1 MIRPLLFI
9 VDKSIKVDYYLK
21 NDMRENFFKNLKCT
35 LCGASY
41 SPEKPHNLCQ
51 CGAPLFARYEIGE
64 LKKKLERN
72 SFDKKN
78 LSIWRYK
85 ELLPLQD
92 EKEIVSLGEGFTP
105 LIQANDLAEEL
116 KIKKLLIKDE
126 SQNPTSS
133 FKARGMSAAV
143 SMAKKYG
150 IKDICLPSAGNAA
163 SALSAYCAEAKI
175 AAHIFVPEKIEPE
188 ILLECRVFGSD
199 IRKVKGAISDCANAM
214 QNDRNYKNWFDLS
227 TLKEPYRIEG
237 KKTMGYELAEQLN
250 WKLPDVIIYPT
261 GGGTGLI
268 GMWKGFDE
276 LEKLGF
282 IDKKRPRMI
291 SVQSEGCAPIVKAF
305 QQGKEISEFWENSKT
320 IASGINVPKALGDL
334 LILKVLRESKGSA
347 VSVKEEEI
355 LKSIKDISQS
365 TGIFPCPEGAATL
378 AGLKKLKQKGLVRE
392 DDLVVLFNTASGL
405 KYVNTLKPLL

>member
-1 MIRPLLFI
+1 
-9 VDKSIKVDYYLK
+9 
-21 NDMRENFFKNLKCT
+21 
-35 LCGASY
+35 
-41 SPEKPHNLCQ
+41 
-51 CGAPLFARYEIGE
+51 
-64 LKKKLERN
+64 
-72 SFDKKN
+72 
-78 LSIWRYK
+78 
-85 ELLPLQD
+85 
-92 EKEIVSLGEGFTP
+92 
-105 LIQANDLAEEL
+105 
-116 KIKKLLIKDE
+116 
-126 SQNPTSS
+126 
-133 FKARGMSAAV
+133 
-143 SMAKKYG
+143 
-150 IKDICLPSAGNAA
+150 
-163 SALSAYCAEAKI
+163 
-175 AAHIFVPEKIEPE
+175 
-188 ILLECRVFGSD
+188 
-199 IRKVKGAISDCANAM
+199 
-214 QNDRNYKNWFDLS
+214 
-227 TLKEPYRIEG
+227 
-237 KKTMGYELAEQLN
+237 MGYELAEQLN

-320 IASGINVPKALGDL
+320 IASGINVPKALGDF